1 MKIAVL
7 GATGPTGQE
16 IVKQA
21 LEQGDIVTVLAR
33 DEAKITVK
41 HDNLRIVKGDAL
53 TAADVDKV
61 VEGQDAVVSS
71 LGGKVGLTGAVH
83 TTVYSQGA
91 KNIVLAMRKH
101 GVKRLVYCTSGGVE
115 DHDPGAAWFYEHIIK
130 PMLIQKAY
138 DDMKIA
144 EAVLWG
150 LPDLEC
156 VLVRPPRLL
165 DGPKTG
171 VYRVSPRFVPEKGT
185 DLNRADLAHFML
197 AQTRQHDWV
206 GKTPTL
212 AY

>member
-16 IVKQA
+16 IVNQA
-21 LEQGDIVTVLAR
+21 LEQGDTVTVLAR
-33 DEAKITVK
+33 DESKITIK

-53 TAADVDKV
+53 TASDVEEV
-61 VEGQDAVVSS
+61 VKGQDAVISS
-71 LGGKVGLTGAVH
+71 LGGKVGLTGAAH

-91 KNIVLAMRKH
+91 KNLVLAMRKH

-115 DHDPGAAWFYEHIIK
+115 DHDPSAAWFYEHVIK

-138 DDMKIA
+138 DDMKLA

-150 LPDLEC
+150 LNDLET
-156 VLVRPPRLL
+156 VLVRPPRLTN
-165 DGPKTG
+165 GAKTG
-171 VYRVSPRFVPEKGT
+171 VYRVSPRFVPEHGT
-185 DLNRADLAHFML
+185 DLSRADLAHFML
-197 AQTRQHDWV
+197 EQTRKADWV